1 MKTSTGIWAITYDTE
16 NRPTDFTSMAADNT
30 ITAVHCEYDS
40 MGRRAIKRVTVNG
53 NVTLHQRYIYRGYL
67 QIACID
73 LTRSHHPALWYITWD
88 PTQNIA
94 TRPLALQKD
103 GTWYTNGWDLTK
115 NICEVYSSSGYI
127 RSSYTY
133 SPYGQV
139 SARGAIE
146 QPIQWSSEYNDT
158 ELGLIYYNYRHYNSV
173 DGRWIG
179 RDKIVE
185 MEHQNL
191 HVYPYVAN
199 SPLSLFDILG
209 LDAFPCN
216 RENKGRYKE
225 LKIKIYLQTFDEDI
239 EIIDTENANIGKIIK
254 DEIIDRAKS
263 KVHGD
268 MRDRLKQK
276 IESNE
281 MFRSM
286 KKELEDVANGIK
298 KHPVFKFLKNGIS
311 TTSGTILGVKIDVEA
326 KFCICRN
333 GEHEFVNCHGT
344 AETFPIRIAIASL
357 NRDSVKRLKRL
368 PEYFAQASYSA
379 VEELYKVKTYHEKK

>member
-1 MKTSTGIWAITYDTE
+1 M
-16 NRPTDFTSMAADNT
+16 
-30 ITAVHCEYDS
+30 
-40 MGRRAIKRVTVNG
+40 
-53 NVTLHQRYIYRGYL
+53 
-67 QIACID
+67 
-73 LTRSHHPALWYITWD
+73 
-88 PTQNIA
+88 
-94 TRPLALQKD
+94 
-103 GTWYTNGWDLTK
+103 
-115 NICEVYSSSGYI
+115 
-127 RSSYTY
+127 
-133 SPYGQV
+133 
-139 SARGAIE
+139 
-146 QPIQWSSEYNDT
+146 
-158 ELGLIYYNYRHYNSV
+158 
-173 DGRWIG
+173 
-179 RDKIVE
+179 E

-225 LKIKIYLQTFDEDI
+225 LKIKIYLQTFDGDI
-239 EIIDTENANIGKIIK
+239 EIIDSENANIGKIIK

-286 KKELEDVANGIK
+286 KNELEDVANGIK

-333 GEHEFVNCHGT
+333 GEHEVVNCHGT
-344 AETFPIRIAIASL
+344 AETFPIRIAIASPT
-357 NRDSVKRLKRL
+357 RHSVKQLNRL

-379 VEELYKVKTYHEKK
+379 VEELYKVKTHYEKK